1 MGYNN
6 IMIYVKGFSRL
17 LRPNTNLYKVLRPI
31 SLGKC
36 LGLKMSLVYKKCR
49 STMVSNKCGANNS
62 ILESKRIFRTCPKSY
77 YMKSI
82 MKTVRVL

>member
-1 MGYNN
+1 MF
-6 IMIYVKGFSRL
+6 KGFSRL
-17 LRPNTNLYKVLRPI
+17 LRPNTNLYKVPRPI

-36 LGLKMSLVYKKCR
+36 VGLNMSLVYTKWK
-49 STMVSNKCGANNS
+49 TAMVSNKCGANNS

-82 MKTVRVL
+82 METVRVLKNE